1 MMTIPNL
8 LSLFRLALLPVLFV
22 TCYWQFPY
30 HYAASTCVIIVIGLS
45 DFLDGY
51 LARRLN
57 QMSRFGAFIDP
68 VADKIAVAMAYIL
81 IVQVYQSAWVTL
93 AAVIIIGREI
103 SISALREWMG
113 TEGKGVIIP
122 VSQLGK
128 WKTTLQMWSV
138 GGLFLA
144 LDLHYFPFSVFIFL
158 CLFAATG
165 LTVISMVD
173 YFGNA
178 WKALTQ
184 ENK

>member
-1 MMTIPNL
+1 MITTIPNM
-8 LSLFRLALLPVLFV
+8 LSLFRLALLPVLLIVF
-22 TCYWQFPY
+22 YSDFPL
-30 HYAASTCVIIVIGLS
+30 HYTVCTGVIVLIGLS
-45 DFLDGY
+45 DFFDGY

-81 IVQVYQSAWVTL
+81 VVELYQSAWITL

-113 TEGKGVIIP
+113 TEGCGQIVP

-138 GGLFLA
+138 GGLFWIP
-144 LDLHYFPFSVFIFL
+144 DLNYFPFSVFTYL
-158 CLFAATG
+158 CLLIATG
-165 LTVISMVD
+165 LTVLSMVD
-173 YFGNA
+173 YFA
-178 WKALTQ
+178 ATWKNLI
-184 ENK
+184 EG

>member
-1 MMTIPNL
+1 MMTIPNM
-8 LSLFRLALLPVLFV
+8 LSFFRLGLLPVLYVVF
-22 TCYWQFPY
+22 YSHFPY
-30 HYAASTCVIIVIGLS
+30 HYAACSGIIILIGLS

-81 IVQVYQSAWVTL
+81 VVELHQNMWVTL
-93 AAVIIIGREI
+93 AAIVIIGREI

-113 TEGKGVIIP
+113 TEGKGVTIP

-144 LDLHYFPFSVFIFL
+144 VDLDYFPFSVFIYL
-158 CLFAATG
+158 CLFVATG
-165 LTVISMVD
+165 LTVISMID

-178 WKALTQ
+178 WKALISAD
-184 ENK
+184 